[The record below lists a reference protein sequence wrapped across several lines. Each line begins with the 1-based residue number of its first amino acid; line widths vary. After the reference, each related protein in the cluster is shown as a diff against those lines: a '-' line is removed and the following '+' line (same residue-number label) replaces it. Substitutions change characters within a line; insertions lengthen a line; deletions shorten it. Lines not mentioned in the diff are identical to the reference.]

1 MKRKTLA
8 QLGIGRDR
16 RTFIIAEAGIN
27 HNGDMQIARRLI
39 DEAKKAGASAVKF
52 QTYITDK
59 RVKKD
64 NPVYGILRKCELSID
79 DQNILKKYADQK
91 GIIFFS
97 TPFDEESVDGLVR
110 MGVSLLKIASFD
122 VVNHKLLK
130 KAAAAR
136 LPIIMS
142 RGMATKKELD
152 AAVKILKKG
161 GADFAIMHCIS
172 SYPKPKDEVNLRAI
186 QTLLASYQVPIGFS
200 DHTLDIDAAVYAV
213 ALGARVI
220 EKHFTLDRKMDGPDH
235 ALSANPQ
242 EFARMVGKIRE
253 VETMLGNGAI
263 VMSKVE
269 RGARVFRRPS
279 KV

>member
-79 DQNILKKYADQK
+79 DQTKLKKYADQK

-130 KAAAAR
+130 KAAAAH

-152 AAVKILKKG
+152 AAVRILKKSG
-161 GADFAIMHCIS
+161 TDFAILHCVS
-172 SYPKPKDEVNLRAI
+172 AYPTEKKDTNLNAI
-186 QTLLASYQVPIGFS
+186 RTLLGAYKVPIGFS
-200 DHTLDIDAAVYAV
+200 DHTLDIDASVYAI
-213 ALGARVI
+213 ALGARII
-220 EKHFTLDRKMDGPDH
+220 EKHFTLDRKMDGPDQ

-253 VETMLGNGAI
+253 VETMLGSGAI

-269 RGARVFRRPS
+269 KGSRVFRRPS